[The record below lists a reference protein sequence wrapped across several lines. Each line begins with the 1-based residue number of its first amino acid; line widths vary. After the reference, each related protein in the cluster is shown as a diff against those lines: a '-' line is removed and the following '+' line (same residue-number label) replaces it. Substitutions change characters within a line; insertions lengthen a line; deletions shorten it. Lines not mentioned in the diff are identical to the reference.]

1 VAVRGLPLAYIAL
14 GGVLLYS
21 GLENVTMATL
31 LRDLASGKKPVP
43 GPPETYATPAV
54 ASAGSGTPATGS
66 AIANDALQY
75 VGHPYSYGGYEAD
88 PAGWDCSSFVNWV
101 LGHDFGMTLPGG
113 VTDYNGTS
121 HGPVVAQY
129 QIWSGASH
137 ISQSAVQAG
146 DLILY
151 TTIHMGIATSSTE
164 FVSAEDPASG
174 TAVAPI
180 TSGPGPWNA
189 VRITASVNPAPTPSG
204 TTTSVLGEL

>member
-1 VAVRGLPLAYIAL
+1 MAVRGLPLAYVAI
-14 GGVLLYS
+14 GGAMLYS

-31 LRDLASGKKPVP
+31 LRDLASGTKPSP
-43 GPPETYATPAV
+43 GPKQTYATPAV
-54 ASAGSGTPATGS
+54 ASSGGTQATGS
-66 AIANDALQY
+66 AIANDALSY

-113 VTDYNGTS
+113 VTNYNGTS

-129 QIWSGASH
+129 QLWTGATR

-151 TTIHMGIATSSTE
+151 TTIHMGIATSSSE
-164 FVSAEDPASG
+164 FVSAEQPSTG
-174 TAVAPI
+174 TAVAPM
-180 TSGPGPWNA
+180 TAGPGPWNA
-189 VRITASVNPAPTPSG
+189 VRITASVNLAPTPSG
-204 TTTSVLGEL
+204 TLPTVLGEL